1 MSCKKPNCCRKARA
15 VESEITMKT
24 TAELNESVV
33 EDLKEEDKSLGEL
46 LKENEDDDD
55 NCQKERDLSG

>member
-1 MSCKKPNCCRKARA
+1 MSCKKPNCCRKTRA

-46 LKENEDDDD
+46 LMENEDDDD

>member
-1 MSCKKPNCCRKARA
+1 
-15 VESEITMKT
+15 MKT